1 MSDADREW
9 QFCGDKKTYFKLKQ
23 KYHTICYLGTNAE
36 LETVQIDDKP
46 LFVEAQDKN
55 FVFPEN
61 VLQKMQGILI
71 RVFYPNGTDAQAT
84 ATICQIIND
93 GTDSASRMLAE
104 LKSMEHNAAVLYAD
118 GVRTGLVRNGF
129 PDPHLRYE
137 IHYSLKEKAT
147 PLDRRAL
154 YDQVQC
160 AFITF
165 VQDTEAEEPAEDAH
179 FLSETEQKIMKIWCK
194 NLEMDTINLYD
205 KLFEIGGDSY
215 RCMNIFNELKQEGY
229 DFLQITDLF
238 SYSSIFTL
246 ANYIDSRRNVQKAD
260 TSGAMELM
268 F

>member
-1 MSDADREW
+1 M
-9 QFCGDKKTYFKLKQ
+9 
-23 KYHTICYLGTNAE
+23 
-36 LETVQIDDKP
+36 
-46 LFVEAQDKN
+46 
-55 FVFPEN
+55 
-61 VLQKMQGILI
+61 
-71 RVFYPNGTDAQAT
+71 
-84 ATICQIIND
+84 
-93 GTDSASRMLAE
+93 
-104 LKSMEHNAAVLYAD
+104 
-118 GVRTGLVRNGF
+118 
-129 PDPHLRYE
+129 
-137 IHYSLKEKAT
+137 
-147 PLDRRAL
+147 
-154 YDQVQC
+154 QC
-160 AFITF
+160 AFTTF
-165 VQDTEAEEPAEDAH
+165 VQDTEAEEPAEDSH